1 MARAPSWRCRP
12 TTSATSSLPA
22 STGCLS
28 ARSSAWTMN
37 RNLIRKGGRTAT
49 PGPAA
54 AWSTRASLT
63 GWRATGAH
71 RPLWP
76 PLKSGTRG
84 GPAPSFACTT
94 GAYPASVTGAVPFPS
109 FTAMTAAMC
118 RCRKRICRWCYP
130 KTWCRTARAIRLKRM
145 PVSSIADC
153 PRGGRPARRESD
165 TMDTIADSS
174 WYFLRY
180 ACHDNDEAMVDER
193 AGQWMPVDQYI
204 GGIEHAILHLLYARF
219 WTRLMRDEGLLS
231 IDEPFS
237 RLLTQGMVLAE
248 TYYRTDESG
257 RRQWF
262 NPADVEVER
271 DRNGQISKAVARA
284 DGRPVE
290 FGGVEKMAKS
300 KNNGVDPQ
308 QLVDRYGADTVR
320 LFSMFAAPPEQSLE
334 WSEAGVDGAWRF
346 LRRLWASVGSHAD
359 SGRDRNSRY
368 RPEDRK
374 STRLNS
380 SHVAISYAVFCLK
393 KT

>member
-118 RCRKRICRWCYP
+118 RCRKRICRWCCP

-145 PVSSIADC
+145 PVLSMPTARGAAGPRAAKPTPLRIKFLFIVQADDLADRQPVLAGKLEVALVVGRHRHDGALAIAHEHVVGH
-153 PRGGRPARRESD
+153 PHGQ
-165 TMDTIADSS
+165 
-174 WYFLRY
+174 L
-180 ACHDNDEAMVDER
+180 R
-193 AGQWMPVDQYI
+193 AGQGMNGFQAGV
-204 GGIEHAILHLLYARF
+204 HALFFLIAQVGLGHLLTAALVNKCRQLLIV
-219 WTRLMRDEGLLS
+219 TR
-231 IDEPFS
+231 
-237 RLLTQGMVLAE
+237 RLQGQGM
-248 TYYRTDESG
+248 
-257 RRQWF
+257 
-262 NPADVEVER
+262 
-271 DRNGQISKAVARA
+271 
-284 DGRPVE
+284 
-290 FGGVEKMAKS
+290 FGGHRHECGPHE
-300 KNNGVDPQ
+300 GVGPGGKYLDAVIAAGKDDFRTFAFANPVGLHGAHPLGPAVQRVQIGQ
-308 QLVDRYGADTVR
+308 QFVGVVGNAQVIHR
-320 LFSMFAAPPEQSLE
+320 
-334 WSEAGVDGAWRF
+334 SE
-346 LRRLWASVGSHAD
+346 
-359 SGRDRNSRY
+359 
-368 RPEDRK
+368 
-374 STRLNS
+374 
-380 SHVAISYAVFCLK
+380 
-393 KT
+393 